1 MRKTQKETAVRIGD
15 LLLHDGAIDGRP
27 GRRTAE
33 APRLALVKALSVI
46 ALSMHDLFSRQDFVA
61 RPDTSRH
68 SCILSSLAARDF
80 LRQAGY
86 EDAAVAP
93 VCVLMEA
100 RRSGRTLHSLSIGEP
115 GAESSPFSWN
125 GHLVT
130 VLPRV
135 GLLLDTTL
143 YQAIRP
149 AWDGLPGMMAVNAGR
164 KSRKRISGLRA
175 IGGASFTVEEDA
187 YRFDM
192 LWLSNPVNVEWQS
205 APDAD
210 PVRRRSVVEAMLDIY
225 AGADPRLARDR
236 DDSPPLQ
243 PD

>member
-1 MRKTQKETAVRIGD
+1 MRIGD
-15 LLLHDGAIDGRP
+15 LLVHDGALDGRP
-27 GRRTAE
+27 GRRTTE
-33 APRLALVKALSVI
+33 ASRLALVKALSVI
-46 ALSMHDLFSRQDFVA
+46 ALSMHDLFARQDFVA

-80 LRQAGY
+80 LRQAGHA
-86 EDAAVAP
+86 DAAVAP

-100 RRSGRTLHSLSIGEP
+100 RREGRTLHSLSIGEP
-115 GAESSPFSWN
+115 GAGSSPFSWN

-130 VLPRV
+130 LLPRA

-164 KSRKRISGLRA
+164 KSQKRIMGLRP

-192 LWLSNPVNVEWQS
+192 LWLSNPVNVEWRS

-210 PVRRRSVVEAMLDIY
+210 PARRRAVVDGMLDLY
-225 AGADPRLARDR
+225 CGAGPQSRRDTNE
-236 DDSPPLQ
+236 SPSFE